1 MKTKT
6 QINTEIE
13 RTTSRIGFLQAEI
26 GKHSVELQTLAAR
39 QAELQTELQ
48 TAPEGESA
56 GKTYIDR
63 TYRRQDKKSKK

>member
-6 QINTEIE
+6 QINTELE
-13 RTTSRIGFLQAEI
+13 QATSRINFLQAEI
-26 GKHSVELQTLAAR
+26 GKHSAELQTLAAR
-39 QAELQTELQ
+39 QTELQTELQ

-63 TYRRQDKKSKK
+63 TYRRKDEKSKK